1 MMVNIEAVLLVLL
14 PGLIALLWYLR
25 SRRRFTVGRLV
36 AFAGFAVYLLGV
48 SNYTLFPFRIDWE
61 YIQLMRSQTRFLNG
75 VNLIPFRDLSPK
87 YLMSVQGWGN
97 GVLGMPWGFAFPF
110 VVPVVG
116 WRAIASSGA
125 LFAAAI
131 ELTQLVISLIYGFAY
146 RVIDVNDFLLNFTGV
161 LSGYAA
167 LLLVAYAYQGVSDL
181 GVRKDKV
188 RSARFWGHFEAVLL
202 NTAGLISSRNELQPS
217 GQSPRRSGRVGPL
230 RR

>member
-1 MMVNIEAVLLVLL
+1 LRTRRRYTFGQLVAVGGFATYLLLVSSYTVF
-14 PGLIALLWYLR
+14 PLWLESSYIEDF
-25 SRRRFTVGRLV
+25 RRQGK
-36 AFAGFAVYLLGV
+36 
-48 SNYTLFPFRIDWE
+48 
-61 YIQLMRSQTRFLNG
+61 FLNFMNF
-75 VNLIPFRDLSPK
+75 VPFRDLSLK
-87 YLMSVQGWGN
+87 YLMSIQGWGN
-97 GVLGMPWGFAFPF
+97 VVLGIPFGFVFPF
-110 VVPVVG
+110 VVTVSG
-116 WRAIASSGA
+116 WRQMVRYG
-125 LFAAAI
+125 LMFGAAI
-131 ELTQLVISLIYGFAY
+131 ELTQLAISLLYGFAY